1 MVPGEGDCGRPCS
14 LDRETVP
21 HVARR
26 DEVAGIERCLDACC
40 DWSAAKVD
48 FHSGLLIVAVHWVD
62 SFIGSAS
69 SDDLSKIR
77 GEGGG

>member
-1 MVPGEGDCGRPCS
+1 
-14 LDRETVP
+14 
-21 HVARR
+21 
-26 DEVAGIERCLDACC
+26 
-40 DWSAAKVD
+40 VD